1 MDFDIHLTF
10 GPALAGLNFGIKK
23 LCFEFGIKEES
34 MDHSSR
40 RKMTR
45 RQFIKGATAAVTLPH
60 LLSGKNFF
68 YGSLAHAAEEA
79 DLVIAK
85 SGSPSQLLQA
95 ALAPIGGIGR
105 FVKKGQRVV
114 IKANIAW
121 ARTPDQACT
130 NNPALFSALIR
141 MCYAAGAKRVA
152 VWDHTCD
159 NYQFCFSRSGL
170 KEAAQK
176 AGADI
181 FSGHGR
187 NSYKQ
192 VEVPKGKKLKTV
204 EMLRDV
210 LESDVFINLP
220 IPKQHDATELTLGLK
235 NLIGTVWDMEQLH
248 KIDLHQHIA
257 DINTVRKPDLVVMD
271 AIRILTTNGP
281 KGPGKTE
288 DIGEVIVSTDI
299 VAADAYATAF
309 FKHPKTQKPFQPE
322 EIKFVKNAYELGL
335 GQIDLSK
342 VRVKKVSAT

>member
-1 MDFDIHLTF
+1 MGHSL
-10 GPALAGLNFGIKK
+10 GKK
-23 LCFEFGIKEES
+23 I
-34 MDHSSR
+34 
-40 RKMTR
+40 TR
-45 RQFIKGATAAVTLPH
+45 RQFIKGAAAAVTLPH
-60 LLSGKNFF
+60 LLSDHPHF

-79 DLVIAK
+79 DLIIAK
-85 SGSPSQLLQA
+85 GGTPSKLLQA
-95 ALAPIGGIGR
+95 AMATLGGMGR
-105 FVKKGQRVV
+105 FVQKGQRVV

-130 NNPALFSALIR
+130 NNPELLSALIK
-141 MCYAAGAKRVA
+141 MCYEAGAKRVA

-181 FSGHGR
+181 FSGHGQ

-192 VEVPKGKKLKTV
+192 VEVQKGKKLKTV
-204 EMLRDV
+204 AMLRDV

-235 NLIGTVWDMEQLH
+235 NLIGIVWDMEQLH
-248 KIDLHQHIA
+248 KVDLDQHIA
-257 DINTVRKPDLVVMD
+257 DINTVRKPDLVITD

-288 DIGEVIVSTDI
+288 DIGEVIASTDI
-299 VAADAYATAF
+299 VAADAYSATF
-309 FKHPKTQKPFQPE
+309 FKNPKTRKPFKPE

-335 GQIDLSK
+335 GEIDLSK
-342 VRVKKVSAT
+342 VRVRKVSAT

>member
-1 MDFDIHLTF
+1 MDQSS
-10 GPALAGLNFGIKK
+10 GKK
-23 LCFEFGIKEES
+23 L
-34 MDHSSR
+34 
-40 RKMTR
+40 TR
-45 RQFIKGATAAVTLPH
+45 RQFIRGAATVAAIP
-60 LLSGKNFF
+60 LLSNHLPF

-79 DLVIAK
+79 DVVIAK
-85 SGSPSQLLQA
+85 GGTPSKLLQA
-95 ALAPIGGIGR
+95 AMATLGGMGR
-105 FVKKGQRVV
+105 FVQKGQRVV

-130 NNPALFSALIR
+130 NNPELLSALIK
-141 MCYAAGAKRVA
+141 MCYEAGAKRVA

-192 VEVPKGKKLKTV
+192 VEVQKGKKLKTV

-210 LESDVFINLP
+210 LESDVFVNLP

-235 NLIGTVWDMEQLH
+235 NLIGIVWDMEQLH

-281 KGPGKTE
+281 KGPGKTV
-288 DIGEVIVSTDI
+288 DIGEVIASTDI
-299 VAADAYATAF
+299 VAPDAYAATF
-309 FKHPKTQKPFQPE
+309 FKNPKTRKPFKPE

-342 VRVKKVSAT
+342 VRVRKVSAT